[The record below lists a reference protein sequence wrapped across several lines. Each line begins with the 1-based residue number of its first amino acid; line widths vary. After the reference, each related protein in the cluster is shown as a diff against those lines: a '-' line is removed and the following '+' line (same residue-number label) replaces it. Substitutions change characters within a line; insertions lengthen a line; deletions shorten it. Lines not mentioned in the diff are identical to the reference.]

1 MVNPVIRNAGYGC
14 IDNSDRSMEAN
25 KITENNIG
33 KRNHSPCEDTY
44 TYQTDGYTQSMG
56 KSIGGRFEFIA

>member
-1 MVNPVIRNAGYGC
+1 MVNPVIRYAGVGC

-33 KRNHSPCEDTY
+33 KRNHSPCEETY
-44 TYQTDGYTQSMG
+44 TYRKYGIG